1 MSSFKRK
8 MSLEKSQFLVKE
20 VKEKFIIEDENVGFV
35 KDSVGRFESR

>member
-8 MSLEKSQFLVKE
+8 MSLEKSQCLVKE
-20 VKEKFIIEDENVGFV
+20 VKEKFIIEDEDVGFL